1 VLPPIPSTVDVV
13 RRARRPWRSAALLS
27 TLLAAACSTLEPRV
41 LAPPEPASFTYDDLG
56 RILGRV
62 VDRNGLVDYAAL
74 AADPTDL
81 ERHYAR
87 LAATSP
93 DSHPERFPTLE
104 SRLAY
109 WVNAYNA
116 AVLTAVVRRWPLG
129 SVRDVPPPL
138 LGFFV
143 RQRVLLGGR
152 KVSLRELENGI
163 VRKRFDEPRIHF
175 ALNCAS
181 LGCPRLPPAPFTAAR
196 LDAELDRETRRF
208 VAAPRNVRVDRAGGV
223 VHLSAIF
230 DWYGDDFTGW
240 LRRHRPG
247 VRPTLLSY
255 VHLYAGEELRAA
267 LEGCDRCR
275 VEFIEYDWT
284 LNARPSGDGRAPR
297 QGDVP

>member
-1 VLPPIPSTVDVV
+1 VGTGTH
-13 RRARRPWRSAALLS
+13 ARGRWRSAGLLA

-41 LAPPEPASFTYDDLG
+41 LAPPEPAPFTADDLG

-62 VDRNGLVDYAAL
+62 VDADGLVDYTAL

-87 LAATSP
+87 LAAVSP
-93 DSHPERFPTLE
+93 DSHPERFPTIT

-116 AVLTAVVRRWPLG
+116 AVLTAVVRRWPID

-152 KVSLRELENGI
+152 KVSLHKLENRI
-163 VRKRFDEPRIHF
+163 VRRRFDEPRVHF

-181 LGCPRLPPAPFTAAR
+181 LGCPRLPPAPFTAAH

-208 VAAPRNVRVDRAGGV
+208 VAEPRNVRVDRAGGV

-230 DWYGDDFTGW
+230 DWYEEDFTGW

-255 VHLYAGEELRAA
+255 VRLYAGDELRAA
-267 LEGCDRCR
+267 LEGCDECR
-275 VEFIEYDWT
+275 VQFIQYDWT
-284 LNARPSGDGRAPR
+284 LNVRPSGAGRAPR